1 MEKKELNQILAES
14 QFPSMGEN
22 DMIFGKN
29 AASGTF
35 GFFPASMLSGNAYAC
50 RRWKIDQSTPIGEVV
65 GNVDYLRQLPSLL
78 GLGCYLVDD
87 AHNRKKLDPTNHNR
101 FADGSTARLD
111 GSMGQYMFSWRTP
124 FYIAVWREGAYEYIA
139 AGLKPIPGRL
149 NYRVPVA
156 SISALGAGVMDRTN
170 DVLCSVVN
178 SSEQYRGGNGSAI
191 ASGNASAA
199 ILSQLGFPATEISIE
214 NFEKKAAKRGTGWGA
229 GWYWVETVV
238 NILFYLIM
246 GTKNCQASFN
256 QNKDSNGL
264 YQGGLGG
271 GVTGLGSW
279 DTFNGYHPVIPTSV
293 GIESG
298 DLVGVITHNVLN
310 AAGGVHYAA
319 PVPVFFGLKNPFG
332 HLWHGKNRIVGV
344 KQADASYKFYVAK
357 SSLEPWAYSDVSKLL
372 EVGSL
377 AAAAAAGWEYI
388 KELNFT
394 GLAGM
399 PSVMGATSS
408 TYYAD
413 GVYRDT
419 ATAGFRAPLGS
430 GVANGGDIAGLAYF
444 YGYYAPSHS
453 IANLS
458 SPLCECAEDFDPR
471 GKVYTE

>member
-14 QFPSMGEN
+14 QFPSLGEN
-22 DMIFGKN
+22 DLIFGKN

-87 AHNRKKLDPTNHNR
+87 AHNRKKLVPTNHNR

-271 GVTGLGSW
+271 GVTGISSW
-279 DTFNGYHPVIPTSV
+279 EAFNGYHPVIPTSV

-332 HLWHGKNRIVGV
+332 HLYHGKNRIVGV

-372 EVGSL
+372 EVGSWKSSNP
-377 AAAAAAGWEYI
+377 GNWTYI
-388 KELNFT
+388 KELSYN

-399 PSVMGATSS
+399 PSVDGATSS
-408 TYYAD
+408 TYYSD
-413 GVYRDT
+413 GCYGDAST
-419 ATAGFRAPLGS
+419 SGFRAPLGS
-430 GVANGGDIAGLAYF
+430 GSADDGGTAGLACF
-444 YGYYAPSHS
+444 DGHRAPSS
-453 IANLS
+453 ADAGLS
-458 SPLCECAEDFDPR
+458 SPLWRC
-471 GKVYTE
+471 